1 MAPRLNK
8 VQKQA
13 NRKHQMTRHWR
24 FICGNIFP
32 HTQSIYPF
40 LRNDTKLCICV
51 FSGDVIFRIVDHL
64 IQDTWVPRLNQNG
77 DLVTPLLLSSL
88 PPLFA
93 SLACENVAIK
103 GDQNQITF

>member
-1 MAPRLNK
+1 
-8 VQKQA
+8 
-13 NRKHQMTRHWR
+13 MTRHWW

-32 HTQSIYPF
+32 HTQKKYTQNIHPF
-40 LRNDTKLCICV
+40 LRNDTKLRICV
-51 FSGDVIFRIVDHL
+51 LSGDVIFRIVEYL
-64 IQDTWVPRLNQNG
+64 IPDTWVPQLNQNG
-77 DLVTPLLLSSL
+77 DLVTSQLLSSL